1 MGYDVIYS
9 LLEKEE
15 FDILLNNE
23 GFDISD
29 AVMPSGLVLAYSDRR
44 NDLRKAMAA
53 LYVTFAD
60 AYNIITPFVYP
71 ALADGTR
78 VFEYINKVR
87 KDFRL
92 GKFELS

>member
-1 MGYDVIYS
+1 MGYNVIYF
-9 LLEKEE
+9 LFEKEE
-15 FDILLNNE
+15 FDVLSDSE
-23 GFDISD
+23 DFDILN

-78 VFEYINKVR
+78 VFEYINKPYR
-87 KDFRL
+87 DSRP
-92 GKFELS
+92 GKFEPR